1 MEKRTR
7 VRARVI
13 SHALKDIVL
22 ESDKVIVMGHKNPDM
37 DAIGSAIG
45 ILKVAQMN
53 EREGYIVIDSQQL
66 DNSVRRLMAE
76 IEHNPELYAN
86 FISPEEA
93 LEIITEETVLVVVD
107 THKPSMVIDE
117 RVLNRIEKVVLIDHH
132 RRGEEFIKNPLLVY
146 MEPYA
151 SSTAELVTELLEYQ
165 PKGSKMDMLEATALL
180 AGIIVDT
187 KSFTLRT
194 GSRTF
199 DAASYL
205 RARGADTVLVQKFL
219 KEDIDTFIE
228 RAKLIE

>member
-1 MEKRTR
+1 
-7 VRARVI
+7 
-13 SHALKDIVL
+13 
-22 ESDKVIVMGHKNPDM
+22 
-37 DAIGSAIG
+37 
-45 ILKVAQMN
+45 
-53 EREGYIVIDSQQL
+53 
-66 DNSVRRLMAE
+66 
-76 IEHNPELYAN
+76 
-86 FISPEEA
+86 
-93 LEIITEETVLVVVD
+93 
-107 THKPSMVIDE
+107 MVIEE

-132 RRGEEFIKNPLLVY
+132 RRGEEFIQNPLLVY

-228 RAKLIE
+228 RAKLIEEVSFYKQGIAIATAKDDTIHNQVLIAQAADTLLAMDGVVSIVCAG